1 MGLIP
6 HPYAQAASGLLQI
19 ENKRKEWEKL
29 EHQEKQVN
37 H

>member
-1 MGLIP
+1 MP
-6 HPYAQAASGLLQI
+6 KASLGLLQI
-19 ENKRKEWEKL
+19 ENKKRMGEL